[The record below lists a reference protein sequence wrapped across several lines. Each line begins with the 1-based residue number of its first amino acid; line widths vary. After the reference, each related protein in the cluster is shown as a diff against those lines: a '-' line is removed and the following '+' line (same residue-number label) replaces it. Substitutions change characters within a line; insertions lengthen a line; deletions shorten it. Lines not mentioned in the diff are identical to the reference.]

1 MSILHELPEYSK
13 NTQYYKANTFF
24 QSVELPYAID
34 HKNDPSN
41 YSNVSTFF
49 FNFPYQCIDWI
60 RKLNDEDHCFYHFDM
75 ITCWWNIFISF
86 IKMW

>member
-1 MSILHELPEYSK
+1 MLMSILHELPEYSK

-41 YSNVSTFF
+41 YSKHVFF
-49 FNFPYQCIDWI
+49 
-60 RKLNDEDHCFYHFDM
+60 
-75 ITCWWNIFISF
+75 
-86 IKMW
+86 